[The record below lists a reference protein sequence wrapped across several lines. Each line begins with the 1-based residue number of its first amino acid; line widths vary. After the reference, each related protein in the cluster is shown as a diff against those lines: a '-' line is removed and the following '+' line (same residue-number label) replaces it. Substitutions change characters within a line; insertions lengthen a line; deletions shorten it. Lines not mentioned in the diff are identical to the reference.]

1 MAAVFKSM
9 LVAAALLLVGFG
21 AAGEAWAKGTCFA
34 CHFSLVTDPRRII
47 EADAANSIAGEITRF
62 AEFHV
67 DVK

>member
-1 MAAVFKSM
+1 VAAVFKSM
-9 LVAAALLLVGFG
+9 LVAAAVLLVGFW
-21 AAGEAWAKGTCFA
+21 AAGAVWAEGNRFA